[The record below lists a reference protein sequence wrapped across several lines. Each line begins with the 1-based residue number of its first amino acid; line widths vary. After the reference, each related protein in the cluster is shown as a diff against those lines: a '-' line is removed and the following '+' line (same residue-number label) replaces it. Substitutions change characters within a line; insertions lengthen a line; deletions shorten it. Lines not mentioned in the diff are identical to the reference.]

1 MKRRLFVGS
10 IAWTLIV
17 TLLHLWANVGFG
29 PLARGVR
36 ESLGLT
42 RPTLRVGFLPV
53 T

>member
-1 MKRRLFVGS
+1 MKRRLFVG
-10 IAWTLIV
+10 ALVWTLVV
-17 TLLHLWANVGFG
+17 TLLHLWANVGFSQ
-29 PLARGVR
+29 LARGVR